1 MLNFSTF
8 KLKLLNSRKK
18 RNMKKNEYTKYQ
30 LGLALKELSKTNDLR
45 KISISDICI
54 LCNMNR
60 GTFYYHF
67 LDKQE
72 LINWIYHYDITEPTR
87 KILSENPESWNEI
100 SVFGLNKMLAD
111 KSFYL
116 QAIKIDEQ
124 NNLKEYIRT
133 EIEGNWNLML
143 QRFADIYYP
152 TKCCSNLQFYSDF
165 MANGAWATLIRW
177 VNTGMK
183 ESPETLSKLID
194 TISGNSMKAI
204 FEF

>member
-1 MLNFSTF
+1 
-8 KLKLLNSRKK
+8 
-18 RNMKKNEYTKYQ
+18 MKKNEYTKYQ

-45 KISISDICI
+45 KISISDICG
-54 LCNMNR
+54 LCSMNR

-87 KILSENPESWNEI
+87 KILSKNPESWNEI

-111 KSFYL
+111 KPFYL

-152 TKCCSNLQFYSDF
+152 TKYCRNLQFYSDF

-183 ESPETLSKLID
+183 ESPETLSTLID